1 MQILLQ
7 PRTFN
12 SGWIGLLLCQSTVRV
27 SLMHLVTMCSLRK
40 PVWIPQHQHRNGL
53 FSPPHPNSSVLF
65 KIGELKLLTAGRSHE
80 NFPVMETW
88 LEDRSFTSF
97 FVQPVANSTKIP
109 KMTWD
114 GWSPSLFIA
123 TQERFCTS
131 RALLIPSLTF
141 LVSQSTCWD
150 IGAHSMN
157 I

>member
-88 LEDRSFTSF
+88 LEDRSFTSLF
-97 FVQPVANSTKIP
+97 CAAGCKFYQNTKNDLGWLVTQFIYSNPRTLLHFTCFVDSIV
-109 KMTWD
+109 D
-114 GWSPSLFIA
+114 VFGIA
-123 TQERFCTS
+123 INMLGYRRT
-131 RALLIPSLTF
+131 
-141 LVSQSTCWD
+141 
-150 IGAHSMN
+150 
-157 I
+157 